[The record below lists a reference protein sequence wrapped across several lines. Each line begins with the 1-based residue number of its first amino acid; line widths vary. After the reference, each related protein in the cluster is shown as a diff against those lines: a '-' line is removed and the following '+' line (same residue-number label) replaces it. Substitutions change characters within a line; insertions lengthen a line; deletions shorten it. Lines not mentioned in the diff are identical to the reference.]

1 MSADQACPNAVTV
14 SPIACFAIRAAAEPG
29 ILSRLIELFAKRD
42 LVPDAVQARR
52 IGAERDLLAIDLQVD
67 GLDPGL
73 AERVAES
80 MRQMVSVERVLLTE
94 LGAAAEAAS

>member
-1 MSADQACPNAVTV
+1 MSADKPCPDFPV
-14 SPIACFAIRAAAEPG
+14 ACFAVRAAAEPG

-52 IGAERDLLAIDLQVD
+52 IGAARDQLAVDLQVD
-67 GLDPGL
+67 GLAPHL
-73 AERVAES
+73 AELVAES

-94 LGAAAEAAS
+94 LGAAAERA